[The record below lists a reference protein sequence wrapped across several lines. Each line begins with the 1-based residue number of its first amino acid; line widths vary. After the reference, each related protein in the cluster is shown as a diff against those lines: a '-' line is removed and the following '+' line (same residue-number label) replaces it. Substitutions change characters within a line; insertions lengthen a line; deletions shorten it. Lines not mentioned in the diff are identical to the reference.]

1 MGRSDHTPETYKK
14 NYLDHIKDM
23 DFALTRL
30 RGTDVAIQ
38 AGGHCG
44 TWAHYLAGIFR
55 TVYTFEPDQTNFA
68 CLARN
73 AALPNIFASRGVLA
87 DKRGP
92 LQLQHSHKYTGGHNA
107 ENIPGDVPA
116 YRIDDLNLP
125 ACDFLM
131 LDVEGMEY
139 PALCGAAETIKKY
152 RPVIQIE
159 AQGHGEKYGWG
170 SLVQIKEF
178 LKGYKEIG
186 KIALDRVFCAQ

>member
-1 MGRSDHTPETYKK
+1 MGRSDHTVETYKK
-14 NYLDHIKDM
+14 NYLDHRSDM
-23 DFALTRL
+23 NLALSKI
-30 RGTDVAIQ
+30 RGRKVVIQ

-44 TWAHYLAGIFR
+44 TWAHYLAGLFD
-55 TVYTFEPDQTNFA
+55 TVYTFEPHQVNFA
-68 CLARN
+68 CLTRN
-73 AALPNIFASRGVLA
+73 AALPNVFASRGVLGNE
-87 DKRGP
+87 RGP
-92 LQLQHSHKYTGGHNA
+92 LRLWHNSKYTGGHHA
-107 ENIPGDVPA
+107 EKHAGDVPV

-139 PALCGAAETIKKY
+139 PALCGAAETIKKF

-186 KIALDRVFCAQ
+186 QIALDRVFCAQ